1 MCKTLYESNYT
12 LRSKHEALIARLPL
26 SPLQSMSSPGGLSA
40 MASPVLHMSL
50 VHSSSESQLGATE
63 THTSYFPGP
72 LRKVSM
78 STADV
83 DFLADQNAEL
93 LEKLERLEA
102 EANSADLA
110 GRRELKRLE
119 KEIAFLK
126 EALEKTVAKSEE
138 LEEKVHDVVGNEAAR
153 KRKEREARVRA
164 MRQLGKTSKEDT
176 VESVKNFAP
185 EGSRYGG
192 PSGSYSLASSFE
204 TSDEPSESLPKEV
217 PQPPVPPPPVA
228 QDSLISQLLQ
238 KVKELEETNTRILQQ
253 QADTAQQLSV
263 VQRDTENINK
273 VYESLVDPVST
284 DLTFSDAEQEEDPV
298 ASSAKT
304 MRFRTFRR
312 TLEMDQG
319 PTDKHAQP
327 PRRHATTG
335 SHRSRKSATLG
346 LFDEPADGPWPIPPT
361 MGDFASHSWS
371 EGYNRSSFSALG
383 GSGALSPLHFFSPA
397 THSAPLAGLSL
408 QSELDQRLGGDW
420 EMNGGRHH
428 LRSSSIL
435 ELSQLS
441 VPATPSPVS
450 RQLSRRSSEDAPRL
464 PSSIFGDEEVE
475 PATPVQPAK
484 TDPFLIAV
492 PSLAAE
498 QVLPLKS
505 PRMQMMMDTI
515 RSRHGRWDT
524 RRFDNY
530 PAQQAVKKKT
540 KSRGKKR
547 STSDAE
553 MLGSSLLG
561 FPKRISDVVD
571 NMIGKLDA
579 ITHTPA
585 LPRNQEE
592 ERRRRMEKLRRR
604 REEEDDGTRI
614 PKTPPRLPHSNALKL
629 HVVTPSPE
637 KIKEDRQNSSIIL
650 EIWLWIQLALIVFIF
665 LWNVAKRGPRKVLL
679 ADAAEKVVAKRK

>member
-1 MCKTLYESNYT
+1 
-12 LRSKHEALIARLPL
+12 
-26 SPLQSMSSPGGLSA
+26 MSSPGGLSA
-40 MASPVLHMSL
+40 MASPAPPMSF
-50 VHSSSESQLGATE
+50 VHSSSESSISQLGAPDA
-63 THTSYFPGP
+63 HTSYLSGP

-119 KEIAFLK
+119 KEISFLK

-164 MRQLGKTSKEDT
+164 MRQLGKSSTEDAS
-176 VESVKNFAP
+176 EPVKNFAP
-185 EGSRYGG
+185 EGSRFGG
-192 PSGSYSLASSFE
+192 PSGSYTLASSFD
-204 TSDEPSESLPKEV
+204 TRDEPSESLPKQV
-217 PQPPVPPPPVA
+217 PQPPQPPPPVV

-238 KVKELEETNTRILQQ
+238 KVKELEETNTRILLQ
-253 QADTAQQLSV
+253 QADTAQQLSA

-273 VYESLVDPVST
+273 VYECLVDPVST
-284 DLTFSDAEQEEDPV
+284 DLNFIEAEQEEDPV
-298 ASSAKT
+298 SSSAKT

-312 TLEMDQG
+312 TLETDQG
-319 PTDKHAQP
+319 PTDTQLTRRHVTAGAHK
-327 PRRHATTG
+327 PRR
-335 SHRSRKSATLG
+335 SATMG
-346 LFDEPADGPWPIPPT
+346 LFDEHADGPWPNPPM
-361 MGDFASHSWS
+361 MGDFGSHSWS
-371 EGYNRSSFSALG
+371 EAYNRSSFSALG

-397 THSAPLAGLSL
+397 THSTELAGLSL

-420 EMNGGRHH
+420 EINGGRHH
-428 LRSSSIL
+428 LRSSSII

-441 VPATPSPVS
+441 VPATPSPLS
-450 RQLSRRSSEDAPRL
+450 RQLSRRSSEATPHGF
-464 PSSIFGDEEVE
+464 SSIFDEEEFE
-475 PATPVQPAK
+475 PTTPVQPAK
-484 TDPFLIAV
+484 ADPFLIAV

-524 RRFDNY
+524 RRFNDH
-530 PAQQAVKKKT
+530 PAQQAVKRKT
-540 KSRGKKR
+540 KTKGKKR
-547 STSDAE
+547 STSDAD

-571 NMIGKLDA
+571 NMMGKLDA

-585 LPRNQEE
+585 LPRDQEE

-604 REEEDDGTRI
+604 REEDDEGSNV
-614 PKTPPRLPHSNALKL
+614 PKTPPRPSHSNALKL
-629 HVVTPSPE
+629 HIVTPSPE

-679 ADAAEKVVAKRK
+679 SDTAEKVAVAKRK